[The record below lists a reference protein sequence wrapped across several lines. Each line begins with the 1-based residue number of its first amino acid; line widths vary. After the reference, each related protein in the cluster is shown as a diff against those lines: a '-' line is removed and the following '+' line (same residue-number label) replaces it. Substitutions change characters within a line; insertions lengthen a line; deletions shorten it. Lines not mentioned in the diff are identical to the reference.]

1 MAVGSPALIT
11 YSLTITILNRNW
23 VRQIFESLLE
33 QLKGLTDESEE
44 FRQRLRDR
52 LRDRLLAAQY
62 LIQESQQVPMR
73 ASQVHGWL
81 SSLVALDENHPWW
94 MRVKKDLKNSRR
106 GYTFS
111 LFAQI
116 GMAFLA
122 YTFTIATALNS
133 SPLGN
138 SEGSQVLL
146 TAGGGIWIWMIPVI
160 LGWIMC
166 GTQAHPG
173 SINDALND
181 ETHPAFRMDERGKV
195 VDSKVQY
202 GICARS
208 GLIPRPR
215 PLLPT
220 TSVTPAE
227 IGSDSINGIEILEE
241 TQIAERGEA
250 SDAIEGLDESGR
262 IQKPDNVS
270 SYEKNGTI
278 GNTTMHNSAS
288 PKSHKS
294 HLGDFTSSGYE
305 ILEVPTWL
313 GFSIVGD
320 EALEGPIFNYA
331 RLFTFRE
338 FSTTIR
344 KAFVANIA
352 SLKADNSQK
361 RNIFEVA
368 ESCKLDKPLLQAY
381 TPWQEIDSTVWHHM
395 LIAAGAAIFVQWG
408 TVCIK
413 YLFFKILLMVYRLAQ
428 RL

>member
-1 MAVGSPALIT
+1 MSLFMAVGSPALIT
-11 YSLTITILNRNW
+11 YSLTLTILNRNW
-23 VRQIFESLLE
+23 VRRIFESLLK
-33 QLKGLTDESEE
+33 QLDSLTNQSQE
-44 FRQRLRDR
+44 FRQK

-81 SSLVALDENHPWW
+81 SSLVTLGENHAWW

-133 SPLGN
+133 SPMVT

-146 TAGGGIWIWMIPVI
+146 TAGGGVWIWMIPVI

-181 ETHPAFRMDERGKV
+181 ETHPVFRMDERGEV

-202 GICARS
+202 GICAGS
-208 GLIPRPR
+208 GLVPRPR
-215 PLLPT
+215 LLELPS
-220 TSVTPAE
+220 TSGTPAE
-227 IGSDSINGIEILEE
+227 TGSGAINGIEIIEGTE
-241 TQIAERGEA
+241 VANGGQKSR
-250 SDAIEGLDESGR
+250 AIEALNESSGIEIPDDGSAYEMR
-262 IQKPDNVS
+262 AMSNNSMLKLPAPKNHQRYLGSFTSPDN
-270 SYEKNGTI
+270 E
-278 GNTTMHNSAS
+278 M
-288 PKSHKS
+288 
-294 HLGDFTSSGYE
+294 
-305 ILEVPTWL
+305 LEVPTWL

-338 FSTTIR
+338 FSITIR

-352 SLKADNSQK
+352 SLKADNNRK

-368 ESCKLDKPLLQAY
+368 ESCKLDEPLLHAY
-381 TPWQEIDSTVWHHM
+381 TPWQKIDSTVWHHM

-413 YLFFKILLMVYRLAQ
+413 YLFLKIY
-428 RL
+428 